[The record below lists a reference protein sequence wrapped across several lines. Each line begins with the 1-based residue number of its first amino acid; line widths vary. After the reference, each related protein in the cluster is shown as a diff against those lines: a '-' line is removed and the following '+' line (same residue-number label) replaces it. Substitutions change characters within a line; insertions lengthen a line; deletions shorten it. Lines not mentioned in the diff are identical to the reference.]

1 MKASDYNLLKR
12 TVMLKYQIFLI
23 FSLIVVFFTSGCS
36 SIDKAESLYREGDK
50 QAALEMAISLMDKDE
65 PAVRLRAVKLIGKIG
80 EKSAGSV
87 LLEHLNDSDS
97 KVQREIIVTLG
108 QLKYEPALEGLLDLA
123 VTADETQIRAL
134 ASSFRSFGKEGIDR
148 LVTRFDS
155 PTETSNRGAFKALL
169 IQIGPDVAPSIIG
182 ILKGRSFFENRENF
196 DILVRV
202 KNPRVARLMLP
213 FLEDEEVASQVVEA
227 IGRLGSGAV
236 NATIEAL
243 DQMKGKESN
252 IPVMENI
259 IKILGELKDPR
270 AVESLE
276 SLSQHSSERIR
287 DAVDRALFQ
296 IRGY

>member
-1 MKASDYNLLKR
+1 
-12 TVMLKYQIFLI
+12 MLKYRFFLLGLVLL
-23 FSLIVVFFTSGCS
+23 LIASGCS
-36 SIDKAESLYREGDK
+36 SIDKAESLYQEGDK
-50 QAALEMAISLMDKDE
+50 QAALEMAISLMDEDE
-65 PAVRLRAVKLIGKIG
+65 PAVRFRAVKLIGKIG
-80 EKSAGSV
+80 EISAGST
-87 LLEHLNDSDS
+87 LLKHLNDPDG

-108 QLKYEPALEGLLDLA
+108 QLKYEPALDSLLDLA

-134 ASSFRSFGKEGIDR
+134 ASSFRSYGKEGIDR

-155 PTETSNRGAFKALL
+155 PTETSNRGAYKALM
-169 IQIGPDVAPSIIG
+169 IQIGADVAPSIIG

-196 DILVRV
+196 EILVRV

-213 FLEDEEVASQVVEA
+213 FLEDEEVATQVVEA

-236 NATIEAL
+236 NATIDAL
-243 DQMKGKESN
+243 NQMKGKALN
-252 IPVMENI
+252 IPMMENI

-276 SLSQHSSERIR
+276 PLSQHPSERIR

>member
-1 MKASDYNLLKR
+1 
-12 TVMLKYQIFLI
+12 MLKYRFFLLGLVLL
-23 FSLIVVFFTSGCS
+23 LIASGCS
-36 SIDKAESLYREGDK
+36 SIDKAESLYQEGDK
-50 QAALEMAISLMDKDE
+50 QAALEMAISLMDEDE

-80 EKSAGSV
+80 EKSAGST
-87 LLEHLNDSDS
+87 LLKHLNDPDG

-108 QLKYEPALEGLLDLA
+108 QLKYEPALDSLLDLA

-134 ASSFRSFGKEGIDR
+134 ASSFRSYGKEGIDR

-155 PTETSNRGAFKALL
+155 PTETSNRGAYKALM
-169 IQIGPDVAPSIIG
+169 IQIGADVAPSIIG

-196 DILVRV
+196 EILVRV
-202 KNPRVARLMLP
+202 KNPRMARLMLP
-213 FLEDEEVASQVVEA
+213 FLEDEEVATQVVEA

-236 NATIEAL
+236 NATIDAL
-243 DQMKGKESN
+243 NQMKGKALN
-252 IPVMENI
+252 IPMMENI

-276 SLSQHSSERIR
+276 PLSQHPSERIR

>member
-1 MKASDYNLLKR
+1 
-12 TVMLKYQIFLI
+12 MLKYRFFLLGLVLL
-23 FSLIVVFFTSGCS
+23 LIASGCS
-36 SIDKAESLYREGDK
+36 SIDKAESLYQEGDK
-50 QAALEMAISLMDKDE
+50 QAALEMAISLMDEDE

-80 EKSAGSV
+80 EKSAGST
-87 LLEHLNDSDS
+87 LLKHLNDPDG

-108 QLKYEPALEGLLDLA
+108 QLKYEPALDSLLDLA

-134 ASSFRSFGKEGIDR
+134 ASSFRSYGKEGIDR

-155 PTETSNRGAFKALL
+155 PTETSNRGAYKALM
-169 IQIGPDVAPSIIG
+169 IQIGADVAPSIIG

-196 DILVRV
+196 EILVSV

-213 FLEDEEVASQVVEA
+213 FLEDEEVATQVVEA

-236 NATIEAL
+236 NATIDAL
-243 DQMKGKESN
+243 NQMKGKALN
-252 IPVMENI
+252 IPMMENI

-276 SLSQHSSERIR
+276 PLSQHSSERIR

>member
-1 MKASDYNLLKR
+1 
-12 TVMLKYQIFLI
+12 MLKYQIILV
-23 FSLIVVFFTSGCS
+23 FSLILVFFISGCS

-87 LLEHLNDSDS
+87 LLEHLNDSNS

-148 LVTRFDS
+148 LVSRFDS

>member
-1 MKASDYNLLKR
+1 
-12 TVMLKYQIFLI
+12 MLKYQIFLI
-23 FSLIVVFFTSGCS
+23 FSLILVFFTSGCS

-80 EKSAGSV
+80 EKSAGST
-87 LLEHLNDSDS
+87 LLKHLNDSDS

-108 QLKYEPALEGLLDLA
+108 QLKYEPALDGLLDLA
-123 VTADETQIRAL
+123 VTADEAQIRAL

-259 IKILGELKDPR
+259 IKILGELLVVP
-270 AVESLE
+270 
-276 SLSQHSSERIR
+276 
-287 DAVDRALFQ
+287 
-296 IRGY
+296 

>member
-1 MKASDYNLLKR
+1 
-12 TVMLKYQIFLI
+12 MLKYRFFLLGLVLL
-23 FSLIVVFFTSGCS
+23 LIASGCS
-36 SIDKAESLYREGDK
+36 SIDKAESLYQEGDK
-50 QAALEMAISLMDKDE
+50 QAALEMAISLMDEDE

-80 EKSAGSV
+80 EISAGST
-87 LLEHLNDSDS
+87 LLKHLNDPDG

-108 QLKYEPALEGLLDLA
+108 QLKYEPALDSLLDLA

-134 ASSFRSFGKEGIDR
+134 ASSFRSYGKEGIDR

-155 PTETSNRGAFKALL
+155 PTETSNRGAYKVLM
-169 IQIGPDVAPSIIG
+169 IQIGADVAPSIIG

-196 DILVRV
+196 EILVRV
-202 KNPRVARLMLP
+202 KNPCVARLMLP
-213 FLEDEEVASQVVEA
+213 FLEDEEVATQVVEA

-236 NATIEAL
+236 NATIDAL
-243 DQMKGKESN
+243 NQMKGKALN
-252 IPVMENI
+252 IPMMENI

-276 SLSQHSSERIR
+276 PLSQHSSERIR

>member
-1 MKASDYNLLKR
+1 
-12 TVMLKYQIFLI
+12 MLKYRFFLLGLALL
-23 FSLIVVFFTSGCS
+23 LIASGCS
-36 SIDKAESLYREGDK
+36 SIDKAESLYQEGDK
-50 QAALEMAISLMDKDE
+50 QAALEMAISLMDEDE
-65 PAVRLRAVKLIGKIG
+65 PAVRLHAVKLIGKIG
-80 EKSAGSV
+80 EISAGST
-87 LLEHLNDSDS
+87 LLKHLNDPDG

-108 QLKYEPALEGLLDLA
+108 QLKYEPALDSLLDLA
-123 VTADETQIRAL
+123 VTADETQILAL
-134 ASSFRSFGKEGIDR
+134 ASSFRSYGKEGIDR

-155 PTETSNRGAFKALL
+155 PTETSNRGAYKALM
-169 IQIGPDVAPSIIG
+169 IQIGADVAPSIIG

-196 DILVRV
+196 EILVRV

-213 FLEDEEVASQVVEA
+213 FLEDEEVATQVVEA

-236 NATIEAL
+236 NATIDAL
-243 DQMKGKESN
+243 NQMKGKALN
-252 IPVMENI
+252 IPMMENI

-276 SLSQHSSERIR
+276 PLSQHSSERIR

>member
-1 MKASDYNLLKR
+1 
-12 TVMLKYQIFLI
+12 MLKYRFFLLGLVLL
-23 FSLIVVFFTSGCS
+23 LIASGCS
-36 SIDKAESLYREGDK
+36 SIDKAESLYQEGDK

-65 PAVRLRAVKLIGKIG
+65 PTVRLRAVKLIGKIG
-80 EKSAGSV
+80 EKSAGST
-87 LLEHLNDSDS
+87 LLKHLNDSDS

-108 QLKYEPALEGLLDLA
+108 QLKYEPALDALLDLA

>member
-1 MKASDYNLLKR
+1 
-12 TVMLKYQIFLI
+12 MLKYQIFLI
-23 FSLIVVFFTSGCS
+23 FSLILVLFTSGCS

-80 EKSAGSV
+80 EKSAGAV
-87 LLEHLNDSDS
+87 LLEHLNDSDI

-108 QLKYEPALEGLLDLA
+108 QLKYEPALDGLLDLV
-123 VTADETQIRAL
+123 VTADEAQIRAL

-259 IKILGELKDPR
+259 IKILGELKDSR

>member
-1 MKASDYNLLKR
+1 
-12 TVMLKYQIFLI
+12 MLKYRFFLLGLVLL
-23 FSLIVVFFTSGCS
+23 LIASGCS
-36 SIDKAESLYREGDK
+36 SIDKAESLYQEGDK

-80 EKSAGSV
+80 EKSAGPV

-108 QLKYEPALEGLLDLA
+108 QLKYEPALDGLLDLA
-123 VTADETQIRAL
+123 VTADESQIRAL

-148 LVTRFDS
+148 LVTRYDS
-155 PTETSNRGAFKALL
+155 SPETSNRGAFKALL

>member
-1 MKASDYNLLKR
+1 
-12 TVMLKYQIFLI
+12 MLKYRFFLLGLVLL
-23 FSLIVVFFTSGCS
+23 LIASGCS
-36 SIDKAESLYREGDK
+36 SIDKAESLYQEGDK

-80 EKSAGSV
+80 EKSAGST
-87 LLEHLNDSDS
+87 LLKHLNDSDS

-108 QLKYEPALEGLLDLA
+108 QLKYEPALDGLLDLA
-123 VTADETQIRAL
+123 VTADEAQIRAL

-155 PTETSNRGAFKALL
+155 PTETSNRVALKALL

-243 DQMKGKESN
+243 DQMKEKESN

>member
-1 MKASDYNLLKR
+1 
-12 TVMLKYQIFLI
+12 MLKYRFFLLGLVLL
-23 FSLIVVFFTSGCS
+23 LIASGCS
-36 SIDKAESLYREGDK
+36 SIDKAESLYQEGDK
-50 QAALEMAISLMDKDE
+50 QAALEMAISLMVEDE

-80 EKSAGSV
+80 EKSAGST
-87 LLEHLNDSDS
+87 LLKHLNDSDS

-108 QLKYEPALEGLLDLA
+108 QLKYEPALDALLDLA
-123 VTADETQIRAL
+123 VTADEAQIRAL

-148 LVTRFDS
+148 LVTRYDS

-243 DQMKGKESN
+243 DQMKEKESN

-287 DAVDRALFQ
+287 DAAVSYTHLTLPT
-296 IRGY
+296 IGYV

>member
-1 MKASDYNLLKR
+1 
-12 TVMLKYQIFLI
+12 MLKYRFFLLGLVLL
-23 FSLIVVFFTSGCS
+23 LIASGCS
-36 SIDKAESLYREGDK
+36 SIDKAESLYQEGDK
-50 QAALEMAISLMDKDE
+50 QAALEMAISLMDEDE

-80 EKSAGSV
+80 EISAGST
-87 LLEHLNDSDS
+87 LLKHLNDPDG

-108 QLKYEPALEGLLDLA
+108 QLKYEPALDSLLDLA

-134 ASSFRSFGKEGIDR
+134 ASSFRSYGKEGIDR

-155 PTETSNRGAFKALL
+155 PTETSNRGAYKALM
-169 IQIGPDVAPSIIG
+169 IQIGADVAPSIIG

-196 DILVRV
+196 EILVRV

-213 FLEDEEVASQVVEA
+213 FLEDEEVATQVVEA

-236 NATIEAL
+236 NATIDAL
-243 DQMKGKESN
+243 NQMKGKALN
-252 IPVMENI
+252 IPMMENI

-276 SLSQHSSERIR
+276 PLSQHSSERIR

>member
-1 MKASDYNLLKR
+1 
-12 TVMLKYQIFLI
+12 MLKYRFFLLGLVLL
-23 FSLIVVFFTSGCS
+23 LIASGCS
-36 SIDKAESLYREGDK
+36 SIDKAESLYQEGDK
-50 QAALEMAISLMDKDE
+50 QAALEMAISLMDEDE

-87 LLEHLNDSDS
+87 LLKHLNAPDG

-108 QLKYEPALEGLLDLA
+108 QLKYEPALDSLLDLA

-134 ASSFRSFGKEGIDR
+134 ASSFRSYGKEGIDR

>member
-1 MKASDYNLLKR
+1 M
-12 TVMLKYQIFLI
+12 MKYQIYLI
-23 FSLIVVFFTSGCS
+23 FSLIIVFFISSCS

-80 EKSAGSV
+80 EKSAGST
-87 LLEHLNDSDS
+87 LLRHLYDSDS

-108 QLKYEPALEGLLDLA
+108 QLKYEPALDGLLDLA
-123 VTADETQIRAL
+123 ITADEAQIRAL

-182 ILKGRSFFENRENF
+182 ILKGKSFFENRENF

-259 IKILGELKDPR
+259 IKILGELKDPK

>member
-1 MKASDYNLLKR
+1 
-12 TVMLKYQIFLI
+12 MLKCQIFLI
-23 FSLIVVFFTSGCS
+23 FSLILVFFTSGCS

-50 QAALEMAISLMDKDE
+50 QAALEMAISLMDKNE

-87 LLEHLNDSDS
+87 LLEHLNDSSS

-108 QLKYEPALEGLLDLA
+108 QLKYEPALDGLLDLA
-123 VTADETQIRAL
+123 VTADEAQIRAL

-196 DILVRV
+196 DILFRV

>member
-1 MKASDYNLLKR
+1 
-12 TVMLKYQIFLI
+12 MLKYQIFLI
-23 FSLIVVFFTSGCS
+23 FSLILVFFTSGCS

-65 PAVRLRAVKLIGKIG
+65 PAVRLRAVKLINKIG
-80 EKSAGSV
+80 EKSAGPV
-87 LLEHLNDSDS
+87 LLEHLNDSNS

-123 VTADETQIRAL
+123 VTADEAKIRAL

-148 LVTRFDS
+148 LVSRFDS
-155 PTETSNRGAFKALL
+155 PTEISNRGAFKALL

-259 IKILGELKDPR
+259 IKIIGELKDPR

>member
-1 MKASDYNLLKR
+1 M
-12 TVMLKYQIFLI
+12 I
-23 FSLIVVFFTSGCS
+23 FSLILVFFTSGCS

-50 QAALEMAISLMDKDE
+50 QAALEMALSLMDKDE

-80 EKSAGSV
+80 EKSAGST
-87 LLEHLNDSDS
+87 LFKHLNDSDS

-108 QLKYEPALEGLLDLA
+108 QLKYEPALDGLLDLA
-123 VTADETQIRAL
+123 VTADEAQIRAL

-243 DQMKGKESN
+243 DQMKEKESN

>member
-1 MKASDYNLLKR
+1 
-12 TVMLKYQIFLI
+12 
-23 FSLIVVFFTSGCS
+23 
-36 SIDKAESLYREGDK
+36 
-50 QAALEMAISLMDKDE
+50 MAISLMDEDE

-80 EKSAGSV
+80 EKSAGST
-87 LLEHLNDSDS
+87 LLKHLNDPDG

-108 QLKYEPALEGLLDLA
+108 QLKYEPALDSLLDLA
-123 VTADETQIRAL
+123 VTADETQIRVL
-134 ASSFRSFGKEGIDR
+134 ASSFRNYGKEGIDR

-155 PTETSNRGAFKALL
+155 PTETSNRGAYKALM
-169 IQIGPDVAPSIIG
+169 IQIGADVAPSIIG

-196 DILVRV
+196 EILVRV

-213 FLEDEEVASQVVEA
+213 FLEDEEVATQVVEA

-236 NATIEAL
+236 NATIDAL
-243 DQMKGKESN
+243 NQMKGKALN
-252 IPVMENI
+252 IPMMENI

-276 SLSQHSSERIR
+276 PLSQHSSERIR

>member
-1 MKASDYNLLKR
+1 
-12 TVMLKYQIFLI
+12 MLKYRFFLLGLVLL
-23 FSLIVVFFTSGCS
+23 LIASGCS
-36 SIDKAESLYREGDK
+36 SIDKAESLYQEGDK
-50 QAALEMAISLMDKDE
+50 QAALEMAISLMDEDE

-87 LLEHLNDSDS
+87 LLKHLNAPDG

-108 QLKYEPALEGLLDLA
+108 QLKYEPALDSLLDLA

-134 ASSFRSFGKEGIDR
+134 ASSFRSYGKEGIDR

-155 PTETSNRGAFKALL
+155 PTETSNRGAYKALM
-169 IQIGPDVAPSIIG
+169 IQIGADVAPSIIG

-196 DILVRV
+196 EILVRV

-213 FLEDEEVASQVVEA
+213 FLEDEEVATQVVEA

-236 NATIEAL
+236 NATIDAL
-243 DQMKGKESN
+243 NQMKGKALN
-252 IPVMENI
+252 IPMMENI

-276 SLSQHSSERIR
+276 PLSQHSSERIR

-296 IRGY
+296 IRGS

>member
-1 MKASDYNLLKR
+1 
-12 TVMLKYQIFLI
+12 MLKYRFFLLGLVLL
-23 FSLIVVFFTSGCS
+23 LIASGCS
-36 SIDKAESLYREGDK
+36 SIDKAESLYQEGDK
-50 QAALEMAISLMDKDE
+50 QAALEMAISLMDEDE

-80 EKSAGSV
+80 EKSAGST
-87 LLEHLNDSDS
+87 LLKHLNDPDG

-108 QLKYEPALEGLLDLA
+108 QLKYEPALDSLLDLA

-134 ASSFRSFGKEGIDR
+134 ASSFRSYGKEGIDR

-155 PTETSNRGAFKALL
+155 PTENSNRGAYKALM
-169 IQIGPDVAPSIIG
+169 IQIGADVAPSIIG

-196 DILVRV
+196 EILVRV

-213 FLEDEEVASQVVEA
+213 FLEDEEVATQVVEA

-236 NATIEAL
+236 NATIDAL
-243 DQMKGKESN
+243 NQMKGKALN
-252 IPVMENI
+252 IPMMENI

-276 SLSQHSSERIR
+276 PLSQHSSERIR

>member
-1 MKASDYNLLKR
+1 
-12 TVMLKYQIFLI
+12 MLKYRFFLLGLVLL
-23 FSLIVVFFTSGCS
+23 LIASGCS
-36 SIDKAESLYREGDK
+36 SIDKAESLYQEGDK

-80 EKSAGSV
+80 EKSAGSF

-108 QLKYEPALEGLLDLA
+108 QLKYEPALDALLDLA
-123 VTADETQIRAL
+123 VTADEAQIRAL

-155 PTETSNRGAFKALL
+155 PTETSNRVAFKALL

-243 DQMKGKESN
+243 DQMKEKESN

>member
-1 MKASDYNLLKR
+1 
-12 TVMLKYQIFLI
+12 MLKYRFFLLGLVLL
-23 FSLIVVFFTSGCS
+23 LIASGCS
-36 SIDKAESLYREGDK
+36 SIDKAESLYQEGDK
-50 QAALEMAISLMDKDE
+50 QAALEMAISLMDEDE

-87 LLEHLNDSDS
+87 LLKHLNDPDG

-108 QLKYEPALEGLLDLA
+108 QLKYEPALDSLLDLA

-134 ASSFRSFGKEGIDR
+134 ASSFRNYGKEGIDR

-155 PTETSNRGAFKALL
+155 PTETSNRGAYKALM
-169 IQIGPDVAPSIIG
+169 IQIGADVAPSIIG

-196 DILVRV
+196 EILVRV

-213 FLEDEEVASQVVEA
+213 FLEDEEVATQVVEA

-236 NATIEAL
+236 NATIDAL
-243 DQMKGKESN
+243 NQMKGKALN
-252 IPVMENI
+252 IPMMENI

-276 SLSQHSSERIR
+276 PLSQHSSERIR

>member
-1 MKASDYNLLKR
+1 
-12 TVMLKYQIFLI
+12 MLKYRFFLLGLVLLFI
-23 FSLIVVFFTSGCS
+23 ASGCS
-36 SIDKAESLYREGDK
+36 SIDKAESLYQEGDK

-65 PAVRLRAVKLIGKIG
+65 PTVRLRAVKLIGKIG
-80 EKSAGSV
+80 EKSAGST
-87 LLEHLNDSDS
+87 LLKHLNDSDS

-108 QLKYEPALEGLLDLA
+108 QLKYEPALDALLDLA
-123 VTADETQIRAL
+123 VTADEAQIRAL

>member
-1 MKASDYNLLKR
+1 
-12 TVMLKYQIFLI
+12 MLKYRFFLLGLVLL
-23 FSLIVVFFTSGCS
+23 LIASGCS
-36 SIDKAESLYREGDK
+36 SIDKAESLYQEGDK
-50 QAALEMAISLMDKDE
+50 QAALEMAISLMDEDE
-65 PAVRLRAVKLIGKIG
+65 PTVRLRAVKLIGKIG
-80 EKSAGSV
+80 EKSAGST
-87 LLEHLNDSDS
+87 LLKHLNAPDG

-108 QLKYEPALEGLLDLA
+108 QLKYEPALDSLLDLA

-134 ASSFRSFGKEGIDR
+134 ASSFRSYGKEGIDR

-155 PTETSNRGAFKALL
+155 PTETSNRGAYKALM
-169 IQIGPDVAPSIIG
+169 IQIGADVAPSIIG

-196 DILVRV
+196 EILVRV
-202 KNPRVARLMLP
+202 KNPRVARLMLL